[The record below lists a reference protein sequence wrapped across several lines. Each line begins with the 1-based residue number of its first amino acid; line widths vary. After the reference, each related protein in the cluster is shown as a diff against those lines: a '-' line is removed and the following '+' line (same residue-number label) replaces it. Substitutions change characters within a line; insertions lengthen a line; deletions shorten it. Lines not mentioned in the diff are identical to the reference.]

1 MLHSSVIFLLLAL
14 PATLMATQPNE
25 PLAPEAPSQEASH
38 LDGIWPTQKL
48 LNSILA
54 RWAERTA
61 SGYDL
66 DEETRKD
73 FRERSVKR
81 WTEFLTQRR
90 GEIQPLLNEFL
101 EMRMALAPPSKEQV
115 QKWASRVGPVFQ
127 EVREEVEETQDDFRA
142 LLSPLQR
149 ASFGL
154 DALKMSAG
162 LALAEEKLQQWKSGA
177 FDTADFWQPP
187 GPRNAQQREERRRL
201 RRERRATANTAAAR
215 KVAPVEQ
222 DEDQILIELSAWE
235 QYVVDFVVEFT
246 LDEGQRTSALSCLSE
261 IKQRALDH
269 RNLRRREIDK
279 LEQRI
284 MDADGTQAELD
295 GLTEQLVELYG
306 PIDALFKELKARLD
320 QLPNREQHARVARL
334 RTERAKASAKPGDG
348 ELGEGDPSE
357 NGPTEGEPKTG
368 MIKSEEL
375 KPPTHSKSADLK
387 DVPVQ
392 KPTAPGPKSPR

>member
-1 MLHSSVIFLLLAL
+1 MLLSSGIFLLLAL
-14 PATLMATQPNE
+14 PATLLATQANE
-25 PLAPEAPSQEASH
+25 PLTPDAPAQEASH

-81 WTEFLTQRR
+81 WTEFLIERR

-101 EMRMALAPPSKEQV
+101 EMRMALAPPPKEQV

-149 ASFGL
+149 AAFGL

-162 LALAEEKLQQWKSGA
+162 LALAEEKLRQWTSGA
-177 FDTADFWQPP
+177 FETDDFWQPP
-187 GPRNAQQREERRRL
+187 VPRNAQQREERRRL
-201 RRERRATANTAAAR
+201 RRERRAAANTAAAS

-235 QYVVDFVVEFT
+235 QYVVDFVVDFA

-284 MDADGTQAELD
+284 IDADGTQAELD

-320 QLPNREQHARVARL
+320 QIPNREQHARVARL
-334 RTERAKASAKPGDG
+334 RSERAKASAKPSDG
-348 ELGEGDPSE
+348 EPREDNPSE
-357 NGPTEGEPKTG
+357 REPKPST
-368 MIKSEEL
+368 IKSDV
-375 KPPTHSKSADLK
+375 KRTTPSKSDDLK
-387 DVPVQ
+387 GASVQ
-392 KPTAPGPKSPR
+392 KPTAPRPKSPR